1 MMSNGE
7 KATAEHAKNLLEKRF
22 TGQEEKRSSSN
33 KKMTILLVDELDML
47 WNRLV
52 KKYLLVFKDVQIQ
65 ANLDWQKWFK
75 YWSSNGCYQYC
86 PTNPRSVIFP
96 ASFWGLPLPRV
107 LNNIVCYPKVCISYL
122 QICKKKPAL
131 NFRKQ
136 SVLYNIFEWPTY
148 KSAKLV
154 VLAIANTM
162 DLPVWVRN

>member
-65 ANLDWQKWFK
+65 ANLD
-75 YWSSNGCYQYC
+75 
-86 PTNPRSVIFP
+86 
-96 ASFWGLPLPRV
+96 
-107 LNNIVCYPKVCISYL
+107 
-122 QICKKKPAL
+122 
-131 NFRKQ
+131 
-136 SVLYNIFEWPTY
+136 
-148 KSAKLV
+148 
-154 VLAIANTM
+154 
-162 DLPVWVRN
+162 